1 MVMNM
6 KLDAPEASTATTWWV
21 EIFLDES
28 DGESRASARL
38 HSHTS
43 RTALTGLGI
52 ARVSPQ
58 DPDDVPEVGYELA
71 TARALHQLADL
82 LLEGAASD
90 IADLTHEDVTAEDLG
105 TDNPAD

>member
-21 EIFLDES
+21 EIFLDET
-28 DGESRASARL
+28 DGESQASARL

-43 RTALTGLGI
+43 RTALTGLGV

-58 DPDDVPEVGYELA
+58 DPDVPEVGYELA

-90 IADLTHEDVTAEDLG
+90 ISELTHEDVTSEDLG
-105 TDNPAD
+105 SDNPVD

>member
-1 MVMNM
+1 MVM

-43 RTALTGLGI
+43 RTALTGEGV
-52 ARVSPQ
+52 ARVRPR
-58 DPDDVPEVGYELA
+58 DPDDASEVGYELA

-82 LLEGAASD
+82 LLEDAASD
-90 IADLTHEDVTAEDLG
+90 VSDPTREDVAPEDRG
-105 TDNPAD
+105 SDNPTG

>member
-1 MVMNM
+1 M

-43 RTALTGLGI
+43 RTALTGEGV
-52 ARVSPQ
+52 AQVQPR
-58 DPDDVPEVGYELA
+58 DPDDDSEVGYELA
-71 TARALHQLADL
+71 TARALLQLADL
-82 LLEGAASD
+82 LLEAASD
-90 IADLTHEDVTAEDLG
+90 GSDLTPEGVVPESRGSDDPTE
-105 TDNPAD
+105 

>member
-43 RTALTGLGI
+43 RTPLTGLGV

-58 DPDDVPEVGYELA
+58 DPDVPEVGYEVA

-90 IADLTHEDVTAEDLG
+90 ISDLTHEDVTSEDLG
-105 TDNPAD
+105 LDNPPD

>member
-1 MVMNM
+1 MVMDM

-38 HSHTS
+38 HSHTG